1 MQPHFSQVIRPLQ
14 LQVTSKCNHM
24 KDSKTELTSGIFPK
38 FLTQEVLSKMK
49 YIFLLKWLSFMGEFI
64 IQQYNQD
71 MTHWWLSG
79 KEPSCQ
85 VRRHEFC
92 PWVLKIPWRKK
103 WKPTPTFL
111 PEKSHGQRSLVGYSA
126 YDPKKYQTR
135 LSD

>member
-1 MQPHFSQVIRPLQ
+1 
-14 LQVTSKCNHM
+14 M

-38 FLTQEVLSKMK
+38 FLTQEFLSKMK
-49 YIFLLKWLSFMGEFI
+49 YIFLLKWLSFTGEFI

-71 MTHWWLSG
+71 TTPWWLSG
-79 KEPSCQ
+79 KEPSFQ

-92 PWVLKIPWRKK
+92 PWVLTIPWRKK

-111 PEKSHGQRSLVGYSA
+111 TEKSHGQRSLVGYRA